1 MAPPLGAAVV
11 ARSESRPI
19 GFLTRERGE
28 ALAARDPQG
37 VGAIIARA
45 DRVLRGEVSFFGY
58 PTVVLPLLGHD
69 YALDP
74 ITGFHWPDQQGRRL
88 DYRSSPSDPKWI
100 WELNRCQE
108 IPVLVQAWLVTGE
121 TAYAEAAASVMLDW
135 IARQS
140 PGRGVAWTSG
150 FEAALRAISLAT
162 AYDGLAAAP
171 ELELPLREPV
181 LRTLWQHARWI
192 ERDPSTH
199 SSANN
204 HRIGE
209 LVGLLTIASLA
220 PELPETEKRAE
231 TACNELVVEVQRQVL
246 SDGTSAEQSFSY
258 GLFVL
263 DLVCLAVSLLDLTNR
278 NVPLELTQTLA
289 RGADALWA
297 QMGRADEPEPTYGDD
312 DDGRALRLDGID
324 TREARGVASSICA
337 RLGHPAAKSVAGSM
351 DPTSWWLFGEAGS
364 KRFEDTEEAPRPQDA
379 LLEAARLV
387 VLRRGE
393 SRVTFDAGPLGYRSL
408 AAHGHADALAITVSS
423 GQTELIVDPGT
434 GSYFRRPEV
443 RNAFRGTGFH
453 PTVSVDSRDQS
464 MQGGPFLWSRHAE
477 SWFTHVDLEGGV
489 IAAEHN
495 GYLALADPVRH
506 RRVLA
511 VLGPALIVVYDRLE
525 SSARHEMSLR
535 WPLHPSAETR
545 LEGAG
550 EVRAKTEGTCFQ
562 VAFAGTVDGR
572 VSVDR
577 GVESPL
583 LGWYSPRLEELRPAP
598 LVKWESG
605 FSGDLD
611 VVTALCLVDESWPRL
626 DLTVRRQGVVAEIS
640 VKRAVGSE
648 TLRIDFDDASGRVE
662 RVSST
667 TTRFEAEGSR
677 ESLCLWP
684 WLRRLRLGC
693 RLCRPWPSGRWRRH
707 RRVEGVGYPFGHGA
721 ARRAGAR

>member
-1 MAPPLGAAVV
+1 LREVRHRADDLEWRTAP
-11 ARSESRPI
+11 ARWRRHWDAPALDLSQRRRPI
-19 GFLTRERGE
+19 GFLTRGRGE
-28 ALAARDPQG
+28 ALAVYDPR
-37 VGAIIARA
+37 GAAAIVARA
-45 DRVLRGEVSFFGY
+45 DSVLRGEVSFFGY
-58 PTVVLPLLGHD
+58 PPVLLPLVDRD
-69 YALDP
+69 YSLDA
-74 ITGFHWPDQQGRRL
+74 ITGSRWANRHGKRIN
-88 DYRSSPSDPKWI
+88 YRSSPADPKWI
-100 WELNRCQE
+100 WELNRCQD
-108 IPVLVQAWLVTGE
+108 IPVLVQAWLVSGE
-121 TAYAEAAASVMLDW
+121 KAYAEAAASVLQDW
-135 IARQS
+135 IAGQA

-150 FEAALRAISLAT
+150 FEAGVRAISLAI
-162 AYDGLAAAP
+162 AYDGLAAVP
-171 ELELPLREPV
+171 EFELSLRESV
-181 LRTLWQHARWI
+181 LRALWQHSRWI

-204 HRIGE
+204 HRVGE
-209 LVGLLTIASLA
+209 LVGLLTIALLA
-220 PELPETEKRAE
+220 PELPETAKRAE
-231 TACNELVVEVQRQVL
+231 RACNELVVEVQRQVL

-263 DLVCLAVSLLDLTNR
+263 DLVCVAVSLLDLTNR
-278 NVPLELTQTLA
+278 SVPLELTQALA
-289 RGADALWA
+289 RGGDALWA
-297 QMGRADEPEPTYGDD
+297 QMGRPEEPEPTYGDD

-337 RLGHPAAKSVAGSM
+337 RLGHPAAKSVAESM
-351 DPTSWWLFGEAGS
+351 DPTSWWLFGEAGT
-364 KRFEDTEEAPRPQDA
+364 KRFDDTAEAPRPQDA
-379 LLEAARLV
+379 LLDASRLV
-387 VLRRGE
+387 VLRR
-393 SRVTFDAGPLGYRSL
+393 SATRVTFGAGPLGYGSL

-443 RNAFRGTGFH
+443 RDAFRGTGFH
-453 PTVSVDSRDQS
+453 ATVSVDSRDQS
-464 MQGGPFLWSRHAE
+464 MQGGPFLWSRHAQ
-477 SWFTHVDLEGGV
+477 SWFTQVDLEGGF
-489 IAAEHN
+489 IAAEQN

-511 VLGPALIVVYDRLE
+511 VIGPALILVYDRLE

-562 VAFAGTVDGR
+562 VTFAGTVDGR

-583 LGWYSPRLEELRPAP
+583 LGWYSPRLEDLRPAP

-626 DLTVRRQGVVAEIS
+626 DLTVRRQGVAAEIS

-662 RVSST
+662 RVSSDENQV
-667 TTRFEAEGSR
+667 RGGGE
-677 ESLCLWP
+677 P
-684 WLRRLRLGC
+684 
-693 RLCRPWPSGRWRRH
+693 
-707 RRVEGVGYPFGHGA
+707 
-721 ARRAGAR
+721 

>member
-1 MAPPLGAAVV
+1 MGISSAGARWRLRRLTAMPPREIL
-11 ARSESRPI
+11 ARVPREARHRLDDLEWRTSRGRWRRGWEPPPFAGESRRPI

-28 ALAARDPQG
+28 ALAAHDSQG
-37 VGAIIARA
+37 AEAIIARA
-45 DRVLRGEVSFFGY
+45 DRVLRGDVSFFGY
-58 PTVVLPLLGHD
+58 STVVLPLVGRD

-74 ITGFHWPDQQGRRL
+74 ITGFDWPDLHGKRI
-88 DYRSSPSDPKWI
+88 DYRNSPSDPKWI

-108 IPVLVQAWLVTGE
+108 LPVLVQAWLVTGE
-121 TAYAEAAASVMLDW
+121 TAYAEAAASVIPDW

-162 AYDGLAAAP
+162 AYDGLAAVP
-171 ELELPLREPV
+171 EFELSLREPV
-181 LRTLWQHARWI
+181 LRALWQHARWI

-220 PELPETEKRAE
+220 PELPETAKRAE
-231 TACNELVVEVQRQVL
+231 RACNELVVEVERQVL

-278 NVPLELTQTLA
+278 SVPLELTDALA
-289 RGADALWA
+289 RGGDALWA
-297 QMGRADEPEPTYGDD
+297 QMGRPEEPEPTYGDD
-312 DDGRALRLDGID
+312 DDGRALRLDGIE

-351 DPTSWWLFGEAGS
+351 DPTSWWLFGGAGS
-364 KRFEDTEEAPRPQDA
+364 KRFEDTEEAPPPQDV
-379 LLEAARLV
+379 LLDAARLV

-393 SRVTFDAGPLGYRSL
+393 SRVIFDAGPLGYRSL

-423 GQTELIVDPGT
+423 EKTELIVDPGT

-453 PTVSVDSRDQS
+453 ATVSVDSHDQS

-477 SWFTHVDLEGGV
+477 SWFTHVDLEGGL
-489 IAAEHN
+489 IAAEHD
-495 GYLALADPVRH
+495 GYLALDDPVRH

-511 VLGPALIVVYDRLE
+511 VLGPTLIVVYDRLE
-525 SSARHEMSLR
+525 SVASHEISLR
-535 WPLHPSAETR
+535 WPLHPCTETQ
-545 LEGAG
+545 LAG
-550 EVRAKTEGTCFQ
+550 PTEVRAKTDRNCL
-562 VAFAGTVDGR
+562 VLAFAATVEGR

-577 GVESPL
+577 GLESPF
-583 LGWYSPRLEELRPAP
+583 LGWYSPRLEELLPAP
-598 LVKWESG
+598 LVKWESA
-605 FSGDLD
+605 FSGRLD
-611 VVTALCLVDESWPRL
+611 VVTALCPLVDESWPRL
-626 DLTVRRQGVVAEIS
+626 DLDVRRQGASAEIS
-640 VKRAVGSE
+640 VKSAVGSE
-648 TLRIDFDDASGRVE
+648 TLRIDFDDARGRVE
-662 RVSST
+662 RLSSKDK
-667 TTRFEAEGSR
+667 RVR
-677 ESLCLWP
+677 
-684 WLRRLRLGC
+684 
-693 RLCRPWPSGRWRRH
+693 SGG
-707 RRVEGVGYPFGHGA
+707 EP
-721 ARRAGAR
+721 